1 MTRRKKKALG
11 LTRAARPVDDVEL
24 PADLVPHPRY
34 GAAPRRSGLSLPD
47 DLVRA
52 CWGGWHGRRFFPATA
67 LHATATAGYWRT
79 HGYYV
84 DVLKTCGTCR
94 RPFVFFA
101 REQRF
106 WYETLRAH
114 RHAEPRDCVPCRA
127 AARARQARLRRWEH
141 ARHASRL
148 SVREM
153 LALVDDAAALCED
166 GVLRRPEVLG
176 ALKNRALRQCGEN
189 SRIDRLARAAA
200 ALRAPAT

>member
-1 MTRRKKKALG
+1 MTRRKRRALG

-47 DLVRA
+47 DLVRE
-52 CWGGWHGRRFFPATA
+52 CWGGWRDERFFPATA
-67 LHATATAGYWRT
+67 LQATASGGYWRT

-84 DVLKTCGTCR
+84 DVLKTCETCHR
-94 RPFVFFA
+94 HFVFFA

-114 RHAEPRDCVPCRA
+114 RHAEPRGCVPCRG
-127 AARARQARLRRWEH
+127 AARARQARLLRWER
-141 ARHASRL
+141 ASHASRL

-176 ALKNRALRQCGEN
+176 ALKNRAFRQCGE
-189 SRIDRLARAAA
+189 SVRIDRLVRAIAGM
-200 ALRAPAT
+200 RPTDD